1 MRLIRLRKTII
12 ELLNEEGEMTTSE
25 IYFIL
30 NTIHHHGTSKN
41 QLGNILARSPFI
53 EKVGFNDVSS
63 ISHRRRE
70 AVWRLRD

>member
-1 MRLIRLRKTII
+1 
-12 ELLNEEGEMTTSE
+12 LNEEGEMTTSE

-30 NTIHHHGTSKN
+30 NTIHHHGTSKNQTSKN